1 MKVTKITSGAIMA
14 AFALLLAVLPL
25 SFPFPPI
32 PYLRF
37 DPAEIPV
44 FTALLAF
51 GPAVGMLSAIIYYI
65 VLLVVGEFS
74 PIGPTLKF
82 LAVAPSLL
90 GFYLAG
96 KLVSSRGF
104 KTMVVSGAVSASVLR
119 VLVTTAANYVVLV
132 VMFPEFLNFAAMTLS
147 AFIGTSLSPDL
158 QGLILVLT
166 FTAIYNILHIVF
178 STAPSVLV
186 LKALNRAKAFHGIWA
201 PWIIKKSLR
210 STP

>member
-201 PWIIKKSLR
+201 PWIIKISKAN
-210 STP
+210 

>member
-178 STAPSVLV
+178 STVPSVLV

-201 PWIIKKSLR
+201 PWIIKISKAN
-210 STP
+210 

>member
-1 MKVTKITSGAIMA
+1 MA

-178 STAPSVLV
+178 STVPSVLV

-201 PWIIKKSLR
+201 PWIIKISKAN
-210 STP
+210 

>member
-1 MKVTKITSGAIMA
+1 MA

-201 PWIIKKSLR
+201 PWIIKISKAN
-210 STP
+210 